1 MAEEHCVYTVKILPH
16 RSPSRREA
24 SNWQAWSWVF
34 LALFCIVRVCV
45 EPSSFDA
52 MLFLVAKHGDHT
64 RAKPIHRPLFP
75 RVGWGWRLI
84 TSTREWPGK
93 NFSRFWDFFLSHGKN
108 RSHLSKTSPTT
119 DRLSLFSTLHRS
131 SWMHNKIQIQSKMNF
146 FSFLTIID
154 LGTALRGACL
164 SLIGQ

>member
-93 NFSRFWDFFLSHGKN
+93 NFSRFWDFSCPTAKTDHIYRRLLQPRIDFRFSALSIEVRECTIKFKFS
-108 RSHLSKTSPTT
+108 RKWI
-119 DRLSLFSTLHRS
+119 SLA
-131 SWMHNKIQIQSKMNF
+131 SWP
-146 FSFLTIID
+146 
-154 LGTALRGACL
+154 
-164 SLIGQ
+164 